1 MRLKIEFDGKPDT
14 LLKDNSVLDY
24 RGSARNNTDWKYAI
38 ATTVLVACMVIVPV
52 SNWID
57 QQPMVRGLQNVVG
70 NTVYSSNL
78 ADRLVSAMKR
88 KGYQVTTNPGEIN
101 IIYLRNGKPD
111 GSPSGGRINEWSD
124 ARLVFQ
130 YDQSGKPQIIYQ
142 SVATVKPGL
151 PRIRSA
157 KAVFVEDG
165 QYFAW
170 RVGTHVGIGGSRSPQ
185 RALVQAAPVKF
196 RRYQNSRGDI
206 SGLALSPI
214 QSGNIGTNQHHGYGQ
229 KFVDDASWGCLVV
242 PDPSK
247 QEEFVRLAES
257 DRRYKA
263 NPDFLFPT
271 TIISVEDL

>member
-1 MRLKIEFDGKPDT
+1 MKLKIEIEGNRDQGDIKVNQ
-14 LLKDNSVLDY
+14 DNSY
-24 RGSARNNTDWKYAI
+24 SAFSSTDWKYTI
-38 ATTVLVACMVIVPV
+38 ATTILVGCMVVAPV
-52 SNWID
+52 SNWVD
-57 QQPMVRGLQNVVG
+57 QQPIVQGLQRSVG
-70 NTVYSSNL
+70 AASVNSSNL

-88 KGYQVTTNPGEIN
+88 KGYQITTNPDEIN
-101 IIYLRNGKPD
+101 IVYLRNGKPD
-111 GSPSGGRINEWSD
+111 GNPSGGRINEWSD

-185 RALVQAAPVKF
+185 RALVQAAPIKF
-196 RRYQNSRGDI
+196 RRYQNSGGDI
-206 SGLALSPI
+206 SGLAIAPI
-214 QSGNIGTNQHHGYGQ
+214 QSGNIGANQHHGYGQ

-242 PDPSK
+242 PSPEK

>member
-1 MRLKIEFDGKPDT
+1 MKVKIEFDGNQ
-14 LLKDNSVLDY
+14 NSSDQVNPVTRSGIDAV
-24 RGSARNNTDWKYAI
+24 SDWKYAI
-38 ATTVLVACMVIVPV
+38 ATTILAGCMVITSV

-57 QQPMVRGLQNVVG
+57 QQPIVQHLQQLVANQST
-70 NTVYSSNL
+70 NSSNL
-78 ADRLVSAMKR
+78 ADRLVTAMKR
-88 KGYQVTTNPGEIN
+88 KGYQITTNPDEIN
-101 IIYLRNGKPD
+101 IVYLRNGKPD
-111 GSPSGGRINEWSD
+111 GSSSGGRINEWSD

-151 PRIRSA
+151 PRIRSEA
-157 KAVFVEDG
+157 AVFVEDG

-206 SGLALSPI
+206 SGLAIAPV
-214 QSGNIGTNQHHGYGQ
+214 QTGNIGANQHHGYGQ
-229 KFVDDASWGCLVV
+229 KFVDNASWGCLVV
-242 PDPSK
+242 PSPEK

>member
-1 MRLKIEFDGKPDT
+1 MKVKIEFEGNQ
-14 LLKDNSVLDY
+14 NSSDKVNPVNR
-24 RGSARNNTDWKYAI
+24 RGIDAVSDWKYAI
-38 ATTVLVACMVIVPV
+38 ATTTLAGCMVITSV

-57 QQPMVRGLQNVVG
+57 QQPIVQHLQQLVANQST
-70 NTVYSSNL
+70 NSSNL

-88 KGYQVTTNPGEIN
+88 KGYQVTTNPDEIN
-101 IIYLRNGKPD
+101 IIYLRNGKPS

-151 PRIRSA
+151 PRIRS
-157 KAVFVEDG
+157 KLAVFVENG
-165 QYFAW
+165 QYFSW

-185 RALVQAAPVKF
+185 RALVQAAPIKF

-214 QSGNIGTNQHHGYGQ
+214 QSGNIGANQHHGYGQ

-263 NPDFLFPT
+263 NSNFLFPT